1 MRPDVVVAGEQIA
14 RVVLT
19 LLSAAQAIG
28 CINAMVHGSVLCRN
42 PPKKGTMLMQSQKYL
57 VTIEDIAPQG
67 PELSD
72 EELRATRGGTYGPC
86 SSTRGLDDWDSHPL

>member
-1 MRPDVVVAGEQIA
+1 MALSCVVTH
-14 RVVLT
+14 R
-19 LLSAAQAIG
+19 
-28 CINAMVHGSVLCRN
+28 RRR
-42 PPKKGTMLMQSQKYL
+42 TMLMQSQKYL

>member
-1 MRPDVVVAGEQIA
+1 MRRLGPSGVSITMVMALSVVTH
-14 RVVLT
+14 R
-19 LLSAAQAIG
+19 
-28 CINAMVHGSVLCRN
+28 RRR
-42 PPKKGTMLMQSQKYL
+42 TMPMQSQKYL

>member
-1 MRPDVVVAGEQIA
+1 
-14 RVVLT
+14 
-19 LLSAAQAIG
+19 
-28 CINAMVHGSVLCRN
+28 
-42 PPKKGTMLMQSQKYL
+42 MLMQSQKYL

-86 SSTRGLDDWDSHPL
+86 SSTKGLDDWDSHPL